1 MDGRGAGST
10 KPGGNHDPQV
20 VQTMREGLSTWISLL
35 TPLVVLLA
43 GVFFFWRSTPAT
55 RKHSERSP
63 IADPA
68 WRGEV
73 DAQLADIE
81 SRLAG
86 LSSTL
91 RKLHGRESQ
100 RTRRD
105 SPALPASD
113 KDELRRQYGILPVK
127 RDAG

>member
-1 MDGRGAGST
+1 M
-10 KPGGNHDPQV
+10 N
-20 VQTMREGLSTWISLL
+20 EGLYTWISAL
-35 TPLVVLLA
+35 TPLAALA
-43 GVFFFWRSTPAT
+43 VAAFFYWRSTKQT
-55 RKHSERSP
+55 RARSERPS

-105 SPALPASD
+105 SSASTPQD
-113 KDELRRQYGILPVK
+113 KDELRRQYGIVPPV
-127 RDAG
+127 RNA